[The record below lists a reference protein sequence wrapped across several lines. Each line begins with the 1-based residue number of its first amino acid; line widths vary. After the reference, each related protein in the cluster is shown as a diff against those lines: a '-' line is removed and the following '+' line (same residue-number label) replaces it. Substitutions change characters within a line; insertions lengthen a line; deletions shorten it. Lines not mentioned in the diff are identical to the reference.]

1 MFLFSDSQIKL
12 EGFVEDI
19 NALLNSGEVPNLFPY
34 DERASVCEAVRP
46 AAVRAGR
53 PAESQADLWN
63 FFVERTKANLH
74 IVLCFSPIGDA
85 FRCAPDSRSPRA
97 ARGCVHGCQ
106 DAASLSQRA
115 ASRMRVAC
123 PSTPRRRRRHCY
135 DAAMFV
141 AIPYCMPRSTSA
153 LVATFAWQAL
163 PAAQRSAVTHM
174 CHSRVCGA
182 L

>member
-46 AAVRAGR
+46 AAVKAGR
-53 PAESQADLWN
+53 PAESPADLWN

-85 FRCAPDSRSPRA
+85 FRCVAAVIDQDHSVVSWVLCLQPAKGGAGRSP
-97 ARGCVHGCQ
+97 Q
-106 DAASLSQRA
+106 
-115 ASRMRVAC
+115 
-123 PSTPRRRRRHCY
+123 
-135 DAAMFV
+135 
-141 AIPYCMPRSTSA
+141 I
-153 LVATFAWQAL
+153 W
-163 PAAQRSAVTHM
+163 
-174 CHSRVCGA
+174 
-182 L
+182 